1 MMRARIAAWLI
12 CIVWLCSCTSTASV
26 QPAFISFRLA
36 QPENQA
42 AFSLYIDANGYVVRT
57 IERRTD
63 EFVLSKTDFAT
74 LLNQL
79 DTVAFDRIAPL
90 SDEERA
96 QYRYYTITYQ
106 THQIQLLEHAVP
118 PALMPLMITF
128 RRIID
133 VQL

>member
-1 MMRARIAAWLI
+1 MRYRISAWLI
-12 CIVWLCSCTSTASV
+12 CVVLLSSCTSTANV

-36 QPENQA
+36 QPDNQA

-57 IERRTD
+57 IDRRTD
-63 EFVLSKTDFAT
+63 EFVLSSTDFAT

-79 DTVAFDRIAPL
+79 DAVVFERIAPL

-96 QYRYYTITYQ
+96 QHRYYTITYQ
-106 THQIQLLEHAVP
+106 TKQIQLLEHAVP

-133 VQL
+133 VEL

>member
-1 MMRARIAAWLI
+1 MRYRIATWLV
-12 CIVWLCSCTSTASV
+12 CLVWLSSCTGTTSV

-36 QPENQA
+36 QPDNQA

-57 IERRTD
+57 IDRRTD
-63 EFVLSKTDFAT
+63 EFVLSSTDFAT

-79 DTVAFDRIAPL
+79 DAVVFERIAPL

-96 QYRYYTITYQ
+96 QHRYYTITYQ
-106 THQIQLLEHAVP
+106 TKQIQLLEHAVP

-133 VQL
+133 VEL

>member
-1 MMRARIAAWLI
+1 MRYRIATWLV
-12 CIVWLCSCTSTASV
+12 CLVWLSSCTGTTNG

-36 QPENQA
+36 QPDNQA

-57 IERRTD
+57 VDRRTD
-63 EFVLSKTDFAT
+63 EFVLSSTDFAT

-79 DTVAFDRIAPL
+79 DAVAFERIAPL

-96 QYRYYTITYQ
+96 QHRYYTITYQ
-106 THQIQLLEHAVP
+106 NQQIQLLEHAVP

-133 VQL
+133 VEL

>member
-1 MMRARIAAWLI
+1 MIWLS
-12 CIVWLCSCTSTASV
+12 SCTSTADV

-36 QPENQA
+36 HPDNQA
-42 AFSLYIDANGYVVRT
+42 VFSLYIDANGYVVRT

-63 EFVLSKTDFAT
+63 EFVLSSIDFAT

-79 DTVAFDRIAPL
+79 DAVAFERITPL
-90 SDEERA
+90 TDAERA
-96 QYRYYTITYQ
+96 AYRYYTITYQ
-106 THQIQLLEHAVP
+106 DQQIQLLEHAVP

-128 RRIID
+128 RRIVD